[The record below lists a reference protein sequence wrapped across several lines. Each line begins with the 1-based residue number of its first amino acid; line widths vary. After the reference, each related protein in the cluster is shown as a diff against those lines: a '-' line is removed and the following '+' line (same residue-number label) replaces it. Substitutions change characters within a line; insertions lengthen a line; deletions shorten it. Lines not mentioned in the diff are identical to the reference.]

1 MERTTANETFL
12 DEKKYNIWATRTL
25 AVSAEAINYSKLIS
39 VYLKKNDQPL
49 DKIEDYMSKYTKDEF
64 CDLLLQ
70 FYDIKG
76 AITPEK
82 ILKAKKR
89 SLDASNDN
97 LSEYEEQK
105 IFVKW
110 LRDNKIKCAASGNGF
125 VLNTKDNVHYVA
137 KLKAAGMSVGF
148 VDLEVFIGNG
158 KSLYIEMKRKKG
170 GVVSEAQK
178 KWIDWLNNNGYSAKV
193 CHGADEAIEYV
204 RGFLNGE

>member
-1 MERTTANETFL
+1 MERTTSNETFL
-12 DEKKYNIWATRTL
+12 DNKKYNIWAIRTG
-25 AVSAEAINYSKLIS
+25 AIVADVINYSKLINA
-39 VYLKKNDQPL
+39 YLKKNDQPL

-76 AITPEK
+76 VITPDK

-89 SLDASNDN
+89 SLEGSNDN
-97 LSEYEEQK
+97 LSEYEHQK

-125 VLNTKDNVHYVA
+125 MLNTKDNIHYVA
-137 KLKAAGMSVGF
+137 KLKASGMSVGF

-170 GVVSEAQK
+170 GVVSEEQK
-178 KWIDWLNNNGYSAKV
+178 KWITWLNDNGYSAKV

-204 RGFLNGE
+204 RRFIDG

>member
-12 DEKKYNIWATRTL
+12 DDKKYNIWAIRTG
-25 AVSAEAINYSKLIS
+25 AIVAEAINYSKLINA
-39 VYLKKNDQPL
+39 YLKKNEQPL
-49 DKIEDYMSKYTKDEF
+49 DRLEEYMSKYTKDEF

-76 AITPEK
+76 VITPDK

-89 SLDASNDN
+89 SLDGSN

-110 LRDNKIKCAASGNGF
+110 LRDNKIKCASSGNGF
-125 VLNTKDNVHYVA
+125 ALNTQDNVMYMA
-137 KLKAAGMSVGF
+137 KLKASGLSKGF
-148 VDLEVFIGNG
+148 PDLEVFIGNG

-170 GVVSEAQK
+170 GVVSEEQK
-178 KWIDWLNNNGYSAKV
+178 KWVDWLNNNGYSAKV

-204 RGFLNGE
+204 KGFIDD